1 LLVYPFYSISK
12 ILSKFMINADSERN
26 IQELKGRWMASI
38 DAAVSSPDHYM
49 ILVNSLDSP
58 DLMPKSDFD
67 NPYRALYKEIVQKA
81 ARELGSRLFYF
92 SPCIPDEPFL
102 VTRLDEELIEA
113 VSGGNGMM
121 FNPERLIV
129 TAYGEHVGGSY
140 GNVCVESSL
149 NKVLASLGVP
159 AQNATIDLNRSL
171 PAVPTIKKKGG
182 YFPPDALYLT
192 AAQINK
198 LCEE

>member
-1 LLVYPFYSISK
+1 
-12 ILSKFMINADSERN
+12 MINADSERN

-92 SPCIPDEPFL
+92 FPFVPDEPFL